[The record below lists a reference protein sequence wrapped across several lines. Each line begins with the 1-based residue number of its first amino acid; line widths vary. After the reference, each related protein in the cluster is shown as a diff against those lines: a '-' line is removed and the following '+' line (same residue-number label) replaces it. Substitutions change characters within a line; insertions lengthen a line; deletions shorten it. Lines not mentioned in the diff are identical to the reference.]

1 MKLNLL
7 AAALFLALAVFG
19 QSAFGQNAIPES
31 KKKLIA
37 EVVTLTKMEEQFG
50 KIVNEMMAEMEKT
63 YPRMIDDI
71 VDANPDLTPELRS
84 EIKSTAGKSY
94 VSFSKRLRERLAAE
108 FDYSAYIKEAIYPLY
123 DKFFTED
130 DLKALAAFYETP
142 AGKKLTDN
150 MPEFAAESMRLSNEF
165 FLPKLLPMIDELLQE
180 ELKNLESPPP
190 PKLKGE

>member
-130 DLKALAAFYETP
+130 DLKALAAF
-142 AGKKLTDN
+142 
-150 MPEFAAESMRLSNEF
+150 
-165 FLPKLLPMIDELLQE
+165 
-180 ELKNLESPPP
+180 
-190 PKLKGE
+190 